1 MLYNILYI
9 YIYIL
14 YIYIYIYHSTPHPTP
29 PLTTSHYHPLP
40 PPPPPTTHTSPHPTL
55 PHLTPSPP
63 SPHQPHSLHPLPP
76 PSPLP
81 QPFTPPSHH
90 PQPPHPPTTL
100 PPPTAGQTN
109 FRFCCLAREVRF
121 CHPPPDEFSSCE
133 DLMTNIM
140 LRVCVW
146 VLGTVAFTGNL
157 LVIVWRFIYHHDNK
171 VHSFLITNLALGDLC
186 MGIYLLIIA
195 AVDVNYRGVY
205 FIYDALWRTS
215 SLCQLAGFLST
226 FSSELSVFTLT
237 VITLERFVVIIF
249 PFRVSRLN
257 MNWTRIIM
265 GVVWASVGVLAALPL
280 SNIHY
285 FRLEKSLLFA
295 SVFYRCFVEL
305 LREVGCLPRPSH
317 HTREAEWWQYSVFVF
332 LALNLISFSVI
343 AASYWGM
350 YRAARTTS
358 AAVIRSDQQRRDS
371 NMAKKMTL
379 IVVTDAACWLPIIL
393 LGFVSLA
400 GGRIPPQVFAWVAVF
415 VLPLNAAVN
424 PLLYTLSTAPFLGKA
439 RERGVG
445 RATLLQEVDHS
456 AYPVTTTGY
465 NNIHRQHSAMST
477 TNNQPTISTKQQQCL
492 PPTLSTNNNFHNNS
506 NVYHQHFSTNN
517 NFHQQQ
523 QCLLLTTISILP
535 PNTFTNNNSTNNS
548 NSTNQH
554 FLLTTISTQQRN
566 VYHQHFLLTTI
577 STNNSNV
584 YHQHFLLTTIS
595 TNNSNVYHQHFLLTT
610 ISTNNSNATTN
621 TFYYNFHQQHNNFS
635 TNNSNGLPPTTTT
648 NFTNNSNVYHQHL
661 STKQQFPPTTAMSTT
676 NTFY

>member
-1 MLYNILYI
+1 MGHLQGKKGTI
-9 YIYIL
+9 
-14 YIYIYIYHSTPHPTP
+14 
-29 PLTTSHYHPLP
+29 
-40 PPPPPTTHTSPHPTL
+40 SP
-55 PHLTPSPP
+55 S
-63 SPHQPHSLHPLPP
+63 Q
-76 PSPLP
+76 
-81 QPFTPPSHH
+81 
-90 PQPPHPPTTL
+90 
-100 PPPTAGQTN
+100 
-109 FRFCCLAREVRF
+109 
-121 CHPPPDEFSSCE
+121 
-133 DLMTNIM
+133 
-140 LRVCVW
+140 
-146 VLGTVAFTGNL
+146 
-157 LVIVWRFIYHHDNK
+157 

-237 VITLERFVVIIF
+237 ENRVLEFTPKLIREIAVYFHTKVLCVFPLNKRLVERGTSKRYFVRSHHSGKVRCHHL
-249 PFRVSRLN
+249 PFSRESSEHELDEDHN
-257 MNWTRIIM
+257 GR
-265 GVVWASVGVLAALPL
+265 GVGICGRAGCSTALQ
-280 SNIHY
+280 H
-285 FRLEKSLLFA
+285 SLFQ
-295 SVFYRCFVEL
+295 EL

-456 AYPVTTTGY
+456 AYPVTTTVIPI
-465 NNIHRQHSAMST
+465 NSTNINHQQVT
-477 TNNQPTISTKQQQCL
+477 TTFIANIQQCL
-492 PPTLSTNNNFHNNS
+492 PPT
-506 NVYHQHFSTNN
+506 
-517 NFHQQQ
+517 
-523 QCLLLTTISILP
+523 
-535 PNTFTNNNSTNNS
+535 
-548 NSTNQH
+548 TNQQ
-554 FLLTTISTQQRN
+554 FPP
-566 VYHQHFLLTTI
+566 
-577 STNNSNV
+577 NNSNV

-595 TNNSNVYHQHFLLTT
+595 TTTAMSTTNTFLLTT
-610 ISTNNSNATTN
+610 ISTNNSNVS
-621 TFYYNFHQQHNNFS
+621 Y
-635 TNNSNGLPPTTTT
+635 
-648 NFTNNSNVYHQHL
+648 
-661 STKQQFPPTTAMSTT
+661 
-676 NTFY
+676 